1 VIPTRAIFISIL
13 FLLLLPGCGD
23 PDESTGA
30 AAPETSAAAADAT
43 QPAGEPKQAD
53 VEADAGDVPD
63 DDAEEI
69 APESLS
75 QVGRIELKQYTV
87 AYIGSG
93 SMGGGTLFLDG
104 KSYPFK
110 IAGLGVGGIGA
121 SAMDATGNVYN
132 LSSPEAFP
140 GSYGNA
146 RVGMTAG
153 HSGEGRLWLK
163 NPAGVVIELWTQ
175 MSGLALS
182 GGVDGILIQW
192 DDGGGTVVG
201 EVVEGSADVVED
213 TIDVGA
219 DVVEGTLDAIKRPF
233 Q

>member
-69 APESLS
+69 DPESLS

-146 RVGMTAG
+146 RIGMTAG
-153 HSGEGRLWLK
+153 HSGKGRLWLK

>member
-1 VIPTRAIFISIL
+1 VIPTRGILISIL
-13 FLLLLPGCGD
+13 FLFLLSACGD
-23 PDESTGA
+23 SNESTGPAAPETGA
-30 AAPETSAAAADAT
+30 AAGDAT
-43 QPAGEPKQAD
+43 KPAGEPEQAD
-53 VEADAGDVPD
+53 VDADAGDVPD

-69 APESLS
+69 DPESLS
-75 QVGRIELKQYTV
+75 EAGRIELKQYTV

-146 RVGMTAG
+146 RLGMTAG
-153 HSGEGRLWLK
+153 HSGKGRLWLK
-163 NPAGVVIELWTQ
+163 NPDGVVIELWTQ
-175 MSGLALS
+175 MRGLALS

-192 DDGGGTVVG
+192 DNGRRTVAG
-201 EVVEGSADVVED
+201 EVVDGSAQAVGG
-213 TIDVGA
+213 TIEVGA
-219 DVVEGTLDAIKRPF
+219 DAIKGTFDAVKKPF
-233 Q
+233 K

>member
-1 VIPTRAIFISIL
+1 
-13 FLLLLPGCGD
+13 
-23 PDESTGA
+23 
-30 AAPETSAAAADAT
+30 
-43 QPAGEPKQAD
+43 
-53 VEADAGDVPD
+53 
-63 DDAEEI
+63 
-69 APESLS
+69 
-75 QVGRIELKQYTV
+75 V

-146 RVGMTAG
+146 RLGMTAG
-153 HSGEGRLWLK
+153 HSGKGRLWLK
-163 NPAGVVIELWTQ
+163 NPDGVVIELWTQ
-175 MSGLALS
+175 MRGLALS

-192 DDGGGTVVG
+192 DNGRRTVAG
-201 EVVEGSADVVED
+201 EVVDDSAEAVGD
-213 TIDVGA
+213 TIEVGA
-219 DVVEGTLDAIKRPF
+219 DAIKGTFDAVKKPF
-233 Q
+233 K